1 MDDDVEVLTVV
12 VTKQD
17 IEDNLQL
24 ELNEIDD
31 ILLVSNKKIDNE
43 EE

>member
-1 MDDDVEVLTVV
+1 MEVLRVV